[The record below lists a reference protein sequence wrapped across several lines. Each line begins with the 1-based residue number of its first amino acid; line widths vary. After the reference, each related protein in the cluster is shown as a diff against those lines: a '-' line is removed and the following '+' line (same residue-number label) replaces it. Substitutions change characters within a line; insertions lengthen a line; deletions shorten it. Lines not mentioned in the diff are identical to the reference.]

1 MNISDKI
8 SELISDYMKVIL
20 LQDVEKLGKKNDLKE
35 VADGYARNFLIPN
48 KMAVL
53 ATKPEIAKM
62 EEQKKIDVQKA
73 EKELAVFQGTASQL
87 DGLEL
92 EIAAKADNDGKFF
105 GAVNTVKI
113 TEKLNEQGFEIKN
126 NQVKIAEL
134 IKEAGEYEAL
144 IELPHNLEVKIKV
157 IVIAEKE

>member
-1 MNISDKI
+1 
-8 SELISDYMKVIL
+8 MKVIL

-62 EEQKKIDVQKA
+62 EEQKKIDIQKA
-73 EKELAVFQGTASQL
+73 EKELAIFQETASQL

-92 EIAAKADNDGKFF
+92 EMAAKADDDGKFF
-105 GAVNTVKI
+105 GAITAIKI
-113 TEKLNEQGFEIKN
+113 VEKLNKQGFKIKN
-126 NQVKIAEL
+126 NQVKIVEP
-134 IKEAGEYEAL
+134 IKEAGEYETL

-157 IVIAEKE
+157 IAVIEKE